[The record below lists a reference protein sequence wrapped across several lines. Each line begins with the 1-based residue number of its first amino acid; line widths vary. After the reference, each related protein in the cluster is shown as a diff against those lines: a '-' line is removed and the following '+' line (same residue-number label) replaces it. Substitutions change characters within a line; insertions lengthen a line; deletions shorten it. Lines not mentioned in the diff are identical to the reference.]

1 MISQVSKIIIVL
13 GNTGLR
19 GRVLAAATEVKKA
32 VSISCG
38 RTVSAG
44 AGLSMMKEKRT
55 KQSMD
60 QEASCK

>member
-1 MISQVSKIIIVL
+1 MISQVSKTIIVL
-13 GNTGLR
+13 VNTGLR

-32 VSISCG
+32 VSISRG
-38 RTVSAG
+38 KIVSAE
-44 AGLSMMKEKRT
+44 ARLRMIKKKRT